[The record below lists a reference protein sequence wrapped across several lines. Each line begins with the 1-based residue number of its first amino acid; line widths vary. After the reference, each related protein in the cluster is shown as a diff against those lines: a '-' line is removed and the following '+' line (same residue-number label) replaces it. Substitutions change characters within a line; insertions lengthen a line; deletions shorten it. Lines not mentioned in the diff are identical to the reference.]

1 MYDVFVS
8 FTRTGHPGLAKDVKA
23 ALKKRGLSVFKDEDV
38 PAGEGISSEIIAAL
52 NESRIM
58 VVVYSESYNRRWAC
72 QWELIRAYLTGAA
85 EGSGARRIL
94 VINPEAGDKHIF
106 PADIADMKYLRP
118 DQLDAL
124 VEGVKLKLAV
134 VTEPMGTVKL
144 PDQASRPS
152 WQSPDVAGAFGFTGR
167 FGELWELHNALSI
180 TDRPLTAAAYSPPVA
195 VITGMP
201 GIGKTYLA
209 RAYGWLFYALYP
221 GGVHYLSVNGSAGA
235 SRARDRFA
243 EAIRQVARRHGIVTA
258 GQRTEQVIGLIA
270 DHVSATV
277 KPELWIVDDLPAD
290 LDAATLA
297 QFVIPASPI
306 RTILIAPTC
315 PGGVQEVNL
324 AGLNEVDG
332 LAVLRSGRPIGPAD
346 EAAARSIVRRL
357 GGHPLALATA
367 AGYLRGLDGLVSYSA
382 YDASL
387 ATAGP
392 DPGILASISRSMGD
406 LTNSERTTIA
416 LAGVLGNAI
425 PTVLISTVLAAA
437 GPGTGSPDEAAA
449 RVIKR
454 LGHGGFAETESAA
467 LRIHPLVIQAATQL
481 GPPVVPLAQLATV
494 AARKLTSLLADQPD
508 DQTLIETA
516 RVLAQSDAVDD
527 ARSALALG
535 RQVAAYA
542 ERAGDLAQAAAFWH
556 QVASSR
562 LSSNADEVAAALA
575 CVANAEFDKGVGHA
589 RHALGTGLTGD
600 LEIRARWALAAGLD
614 GLADFDEAGDLWTWL
629 ARATWTPP
637 PSQRVAFE
645 VARARAMLARGQLTD
660 ARSILDG
667 VLTVSAA
674 ALVDDDQRNAARIE
688 LARLL
693 IWTSKERD
701 GRTEAESVVSFYR
714 DRNTPGH
721 AQCLAAEMVW
731 AEATFALGLFEFR
744 PDKTK
749 WQEARQLLD
758 RMTKDHPLT
767 AGPHSPQG
775 PAAAV
780 LLGLVLVWLGKPG
793 ECVERLLPAL
803 PLLEQRLGSNHPLP
817 LRAQYALSL
826 AYCQLDDWG
835 AGADIL
841 AEVWPAQRRLI
852 GPGHPDTLRSQL
864 QYGIALKFA
873 NRKQDA
879 LSAKMIDEVWSTMPK
894 EVGRLND
901 LNAQLMFA
909 RGLRWTPYPMLRGLL
924 KMSNWLERL
933 TPGNH

>member
-1 MYDVFVS
+1 MPDVFVS
-8 FTRTGHPGLAKDVKA
+8 FTRTGHPKLAREVKVV
-23 ALKKRGLSVFKDEDV
+23 LEKRGISVFMDEHV
-38 PAGEGISSEIIAAL
+38 PPGEGISSKIIAAL

-58 VVVYSESYNRRWAC
+58 VVVYSASYNRRWAC

-85 EGSGARRIL
+85 EGSGAKRIL
-94 VINPEAGDKHIF
+94 VINPEAGDMHIF

-118 DQLDAL
+118 DQLDVLA
-124 VEGVKLKLAV
+124 ENVKLKLAGV
-134 VTEPMGTVKL
+134 PEPMGTVKL
-144 PDQASRPS
+144 ADQVSRPGWLS
-152 WQSPDVAGAFGFTGR
+152 HDVAGAFGFTGR
-167 FGELWELHNALSI
+167 FGELWRLHNALSI
-180 TDRPLTAAAYSPPVA
+180 TDRPLTAAAYAPPVA
-195 VITGMP
+195 VLTGMP

-209 RAYGWLFYALYP
+209 RAYGWLFYAAYP
-221 GGVHYLSVNGSAGA
+221 GGVYYVSVHGPAGA
-235 SRARDRFA
+235 SRTRDRFA
-243 EAIRQVARRHGIVTA
+243 DAIRKVATRHGIVTA

-270 DHVSATV
+270 DHVSGTA

-315 PGGVQEVNL
+315 PGSVQEVNL
-324 AGLNEVDG
+324 TGLNEIDG

-346 EAAARSIVRRL
+346 QSAAQSIVRRL

-367 AGYLRGLDGLVSYSA
+367 AGYLRGLDGLVSYA
-382 YDASL
+382 EYDASL
-387 ATAGP
+387 AAAGP
-392 DPGILASISRSMGD
+392 DPDILASISRSMGD
-406 LTNSERTTIA
+406 LKNSERTTIA

-425 PTVLISTVLAAA
+425 PTALISTVLAAT
-437 GPGTGSPDEAAA
+437 GPSTGSLDNVAA
-449 RVIKR
+449 RVIRR
-454 LGHGGFAETESAA
+454 LRHGGFAVTESAA
-467 LRIHPLVIQAATQL
+467 LRIHPLVIQASAQL

-542 ERAGDLAQAAAFWH
+542 ERTGDLAQAAAFWH

-575 CVANAEFDKGVGHA
+575 CVANAEFDQGVGHA
-589 RHALGTGLTGD
+589 RHALGPGLTGD

-614 GLADFDEAGDLWTWL
+614 GLADFEEAGDLWTWL
-629 ARATWTPP
+629 ARVTWTPA

-645 VARARAMLARGQLTD
+645 VARARAMLARGRLTD

-667 VLTVSAA
+667 VLTVSAPA
-674 ALVDDDQRNAARIE
+674 NADDDERNAARIE

-693 IWTSKERD
+693 IWTSKERE
-701 GRTEAESVVSFYR
+701 GRALAESVVRFYR
-714 DRNTPGH
+714 GRNTPGH

-731 AEATFALGLFEFR
+731 AEATFALGLFELR
-744 PDKTK
+744 PDKSK
-749 WQEARQLLD
+749 WQEARELLD
-758 RMTKDHPLT
+758 RMTKDHPLS
-767 AGPHSPQG
+767 AGPRSPQG

-793 ECVERLLPAL
+793 ECVETLLPAL
-803 PLLEQRLGSNHPLP
+803 PLLEQRVGSSHPLP

-826 AYCQLDDWG
+826 AYCQLGDWR

-841 AEVWPAQRRLI
+841 AEVWPAQRQLI
-852 GPGHPDTLRSQL
+852 GPRHPDTLRSQL

-924 KMSNWLERL
+924 TMSKWLEKV
-933 TPGNH
+933 TPGNQ